1 MKNKKTVLWFALIVT
16 AIIPACAQ
24 QYDTRLN
31 GTWKKDNDGHIEKNY
46 SGIFEC
52 LDDNGILT
60 VKGTYTTNNGK
71 ITSINT
77 HCFGTLFHF
86 DPRWYSRDEFIKE
99 WRERFWDD
107 APSDYFEPVTWKY
120 VVNGNKLIYTY
131 DDGKTITLTLVSRDV
146 KFAQVTDNSK
156 KSAPASSDSSKKS
169 VPVSSGNV
177 SAFPGRWSLVE
188 GDTDG
193 NPEEMD
199 LLKDGTG
206 VVDKIGVTWKIENGR
221 FYIISSLFGF
231 SSIYN
236 ISGSTLTLTTDDGEV
251 LKYKKK

>member
-16 AIIPACAQ
+16 AIIPTCAQ

-31 GTWKKDNDGHIEKNY
+31 GTWKDEDGLVFKYN
-46 SGIFEC
+46 SGNFESF
-52 LDDNGILT
+52 DENGNPN
-60 VKGTYTTNNGK
+60 VKGTYTTSNGK
-71 ITSINT
+71 ITLTYT
-77 HCFGTLFHF
+77 HSFGDKELDTRMEA
-86 DPRWYSRDEFIKE
+86 RWYSKDELIKN
-99 WRERFWDD
+99 FPYTHD
-107 APSDYFEPVTWKY
+107 SDFFEPYTGKY
-120 VVNGNKLIYTY
+120 VINGNKLTFTF
-131 DDGKTITLTLVSRDV
+131 DDGETSTETLVSRDV
-146 KFAQVTDNSK
+146 NFTPTTGN
-156 KSAPASSDSSKKS
+156 SKKS
-169 VPVSSGNV
+169 VPVSSGSV

-188 GDTDG
+188 GPRSH

-206 VVDKIGVTWKIENGR
+206 VVDKTGVTWKIENGR